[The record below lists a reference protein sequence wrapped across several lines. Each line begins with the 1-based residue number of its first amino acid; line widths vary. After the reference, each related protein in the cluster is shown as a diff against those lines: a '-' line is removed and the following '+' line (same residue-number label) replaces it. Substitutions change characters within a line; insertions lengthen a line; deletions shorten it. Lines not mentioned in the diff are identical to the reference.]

1 MCGIAGYIGIKKN
14 TPNINKIDD
23 CKLSLKGEAQIH
35 LVITK
40 KLLAKI
46 LSCLFTQGYLSLI

>member
-23 CKLSLKGEAQIH
+23 CKLSLKRRGPDTSGH
-35 LVITK
+35 
-40 KLLAKI
+40 
-46 LSCLFTQGYLSLI
+46 